1 MGMSALVGIDSVR
14 SAVVHGQYGA
24 SRQACYAV
32 GRLVEQAWVG
42 SPNSLTNTTM
52 ACTGIWLSIFT
63 GLQHIWPAASWW
75 FDFPVES
82 FPATVAYK
90 APMKSF
96 VNSRCAQNTDGCN
109 IYARLITQVAAR
121 LKPVTSQGSQPVI
134 ALRLCCQ
141 GECFGWFPRNTFLS
155 SRLGS

>member
-24 SRQACYAV
+24 LRQACYAV

-75 FDFPVES
+75 FDSPVES

-90 APMKSF
+90 APMRSI

-109 IYARLITQVAAR
+109 IHARLITQVAAR
-121 LKPVTSQGSQPVI
+121 LKPVNQRRQSTCNCPSFVLPRGVF
-134 ALRLCCQ
+134 RLVPQ
-141 GECFGWFPRNTFLS
+141 EHFLVVQA
-155 SRLGS
+155 G